1 MLITESI
8 LNLIKEVLEVTHS
21 EKEMWEINIEN
32 AANAVAAEY
41 GSEVAKSVFQRYDA
55 HGTYDLSP
63 CYYSEVFADLEL
75 IANDN

>member
-1 MLITESI
+1 MT
-8 LNLIKEVLEVTHS
+8 KS
-21 EKEMWEINIEN
+21 EKEC
-32 AANAVAAEY
+32 
-41 GSEVAKSVFQRYDA
+41 GSLTSRMPPMLWQPSMVLEVAKSVFQRYDA

>member
-1 MLITESI
+1 MWLT
-8 LNLIKEVLEVTHS
+8 NIK
-21 EKEMWEINIEN
+21 
-32 AANAVAAEY
+32 NAVDAVATEH
-41 GSEVAKSVFQRYDA
+41 GSEVVKSVFQRYDA